1 MCQVPSWIVT
11 KDAVLFLTDKD
22 AEAHGIDWKDATGH
36 AAIRKVWKGCGGTE
50 GEGLGKD
57 TPQVV
62 VDAFLS
68 GRMNRLIAAGDLL
81 IRNGE
86 WTMPALTTAGNV
98 SVYGKFDAP
107 ALTTAG
113 NVSVYVY
120 GKFDV
125 PALTTAGNVSVY
137 GKFDAPALTTAGDVS
152 VYGKFD
158 APALTTA
165 GDVSVYVSG
174 KFDAPKLGYPAPPK
188 EGK

>member
-113 NVSVYVY
+113 
-120 GKFDV
+120 
-125 PALTTAGNVSVY
+125 
-137 GKFDAPALTTAGDVS
+137 DVS